1 MARVMIVED
10 SYVVRKALGKIMAG
24 LGHTV
29 VAEVADGAQAVSEYS
44 NHQPDIVTMD
54 LTMPGMSGAEATSQ
68 IIARFPAARII
79 VISASEEKQVVLDA
93 LERGARHYI
102 IKPITPEKVAATIDN
117 VLQQQFDQQKYRELI
132 RKLKAAD
139 DFADGIENV
148 LRAREDRA
156 VRVLIVDD
164 SAVARKSLREIVTAL
179 GYTVAGE
186 AGNGSQAFV
195 EYTRCKPDIVTMD
208 LTMQGINGAEATS
221 RIIATFPEA
230 RIVVISAMEERR
242 VVIDALERG
251 ARHFVI
257 KPITREK
264 IEAVLG
270 NVLRQKFDPDKHREL
285 VGKLKATLDATS
297 LLKDAEYLPPY
308 RITRDDKVTLVE
320 INATLTL
327 TSCQSLSIEL
337 GEFLADTPRVLFDF
351 GSTPRLRKQV
361 LAELGKLVQTIE
373 SNAGKVKAAS
383 RNPSFVELV
392 SSEDGEPYLAAVLQY
407 FAG

>member
-1 MARVMIVED
+1 MIVED

-148 LRAREDRA
+148 LRARKTGQ
-156 VRVLIVDD
+156 
-164 SAVARKSLREIVTAL
+164 SAS
-179 GYTVAGE
+179 
-186 AGNGSQAFV
+186 
-195 EYTRCKPDIVTMD
+195 
-208 LTMQGINGAEATS
+208 
-221 RIIATFPEA
+221 
-230 RIVVISAMEERR
+230 
-242 VVIDALERG
+242 
-251 ARHFVI
+251 
-257 KPITREK
+257 
-264 IEAVLG
+264 
-270 NVLRQKFDPDKHREL
+270 
-285 VGKLKATLDATS
+285 
-297 LLKDAEYLPPY
+297 
-308 RITRDDKVTLVE
+308 
-320 INATLTL
+320 
-327 TSCQSLSIEL
+327 SLSTIRRWPGKACGRSSPRWAIPWRGKRGTGRRL
-337 GEFLADTPRVLFDF
+337 LWNTPAV
-351 GSTPRLRKQV
+351 
-361 LAELGKLVQTIE
+361 
-373 SNAGKVKAAS
+373 
-383 RNPSFVELV
+383 NPIS
-392 SSEDGEPYLAAVLQY
+392 
-407 FAG
+407 